1 MKIDQPKNHC
11 HSYHWISQKQEI
23 IVIHEDGEFKAYS
36 AICPHMGARLQY
48 DSKNKI
54 IFCPWHGLETNYKL
68 NQCNHHRYKKFR
80 EIPIALIDGA
90 LEIV

>member
-1 MKIDQPKNHC
+1 MKIELPQNNS

-23 IVIHEDGEFKAYS
+23 LIIHENGEIKAFS

-48 DSKNKI
+48 DSKKKVI
-54 IFCPWHGLETNYKL
+54 YCPWHGLKTHLQL

-80 EIPIALIDGA
+80 EIPINVIDGYV
-90 LEIV
+90 EV